1 MVWTPHE
8 AVKTEL
14 QPGETVRWIG
24 VPSFT
29 AMLGTQLFLIIFAIA
44 WTCLCVPFLLSA
56 LNEPF
61 LEHIGWNSFSLVGSI
76 FGIGFGLW
84 MLSKA
89 VWNTLAVWRTAYAV
103 TSRRILIVG
112 DLGWRH
118 VLAVAPNA
126 INTIERSERSNGR
139 GSITFRRETV
149 DTSDGPTTTTL
160 SFVGVS
166 DVQNAA
172 REIERLRLGSK

>member
-1 MVWTPHE
+1 MIWTPHE

-24 VPSFT
+24 TPSFT
-29 AMLGTQLFLIIFAIA
+29 AMLRTQLFQIIFAVA
-44 WTCLCVPFLLSA
+44 WTGFCLPFLPSA

-61 LEHIGWNSFSLVGSI
+61 FERIGWNLFSLIASIVGV
-76 FGIGFGLW
+76 GFGLW
-84 MLSKA
+84 IFGNAIWS
-89 VWNTLAVWRTAYAV
+89 TLAAWRTAYAV
-103 TSRRILIVG
+103 TDRRILIVS

-149 DTSDGPTTTTL
+149 DTSDGPTTTTV
-160 SFVGVS
+160 SFVGVR
-166 DVQNAA
+166 DVRNAA
-172 REIERLRLGSK
+172 REIEKLRLGSK